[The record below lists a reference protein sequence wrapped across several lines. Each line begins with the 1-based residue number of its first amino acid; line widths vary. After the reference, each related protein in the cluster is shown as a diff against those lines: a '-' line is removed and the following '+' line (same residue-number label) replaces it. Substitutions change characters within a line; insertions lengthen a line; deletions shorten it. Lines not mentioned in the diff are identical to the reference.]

1 MKYKCF
7 CYVYIVSMLNI
18 VKKLFIYGFNLF
30 NISKILEN
38 IYIYIMCCFIKFCMI
53 FEEFGWRIYY
63 LRIILRMIFL
73 RKNYFFWI
81 VLMENIIYLN
91 ECIDVVKYV
100 EYICFNICRIIN
112 DV

>member
-1 MKYKCF
+1 
-7 CYVYIVSMLNI
+7 
-18 VKKLFIYGFNLF
+18 
-30 NISKILEN
+30 
-38 IYIYIMCCFIKFCMI
+38 
-53 FEEFGWRIYY
+53 
-63 LRIILRMIFL
+63 MIFL